1 MGNYLDSAESTGA
14 SRFFEYEQFAEC
26 VVYHQNN
33 HLCGDGNQ
41 IFIPAQNTD
50 SQYTDAPV

>member
-1 MGNYLDSAESTGA
+1 MGSYLDSVA
-14 SRFFEYEQFAEC
+14 SVEFAEGI
-26 VVYHQNN
+26 VHQQNN
-33 HLCGDGNQ
+33 YLCGDGDQ